1 MAPLVT
7 SPHDDVRSYCLVAL
21 PEFVRATGKATVPS
35 RTQLGTIA
43 EYSLGLLITAAEK
56 ENVLE
61 LIMTAL
67 QALKLVLNYAS
78 QDWSAWERKT
88 NPSAPPPNQ
97 SGLSIAIA
105 AADANAGKIS
115 LSTDEPPSP
124 TPETTIPFL
133 NTEQM
138 ITLIQTAKMVLRDS
152 LQRRAVLKAE
162 AAGDI
167 PHSINT
173 LQHVTY

>member
-56 ENVLE
+56 ENVIE

-124 TPETTIPFL
+124 ETTIPFL

>member
-1 MAPLVT
+1 
-7 SPHDDVRSYCLVAL
+7 LVAL

-56 ENVLE
+56 ENVIE

-88 NPSAPPPNQ
+88 NPSGALPQNQ
-97 SGLSIAIA
+97 SGLSVAIA
-105 AADANAGKIS
+105 AADAHAGKIS
-115 LSTDEPPSP
+115 VSTDEPPSP

-138 ITLIQTAKMVLRDS
+138 ITLTQTAKLVLRDS

-162 AAGDI
+162 AAGE
-167 PHSINT
+167 
-173 LQHVTY
+173 